1 MPETEAHVLWQA
13 LQFEGLYWLIFA
25 ALLAGFVRGFSGF
38 GSALIFMPLAGQFL
52 TPLWCLMA
60 LVAMDIFGPIPN
72 LPRAYRDSKPKM
84 ILWMILGVALA
95 LPLGLFA
102 LGHMDSLLFRYLVS
116 GIALAAPLALMAGFR
131 ISASFV
137 TPKVLFGTGLCGGF
151 LGGISGIPGPPVI
164 ILHMASRLA
173 PQIIR
178 ANTMIYLFLFD
189 LLLLLGMTLNG
200 DLVALPVVVGLV
212 LLVPSMLGNI
222 AGGYIF
228 NPEKEIFY
236 RWVAYIVTLAAAIGS
251 LPLWD

>member
-13 LQFEGLYWLIFA
+13 LQFEGLIWLITA

-52 TPLWCLMA
+52 PPLWCVMT
-60 LVAMDIFGPIPN
+60 LVAMDIFGPVPN
-72 LPRAYRDSKPKM
+72 LPRAHRGGRPM
-84 ILWMILGVALA
+84 MILGMGLA
-95 LPLGLFA
+95 LPLGLLV
-102 LGHMDSLLFRYLVS
+102 LGQMDTLLFRYLVS
-116 GIALAAPLALMAGFR
+116 GIALSAPLALIAGFR
-131 ISASFV
+131 IRAAFL
-137 TPKVLFGTGLCGGF
+137 TPKVLFGVGVCGGF
-151 LGGISGIPGPPVI
+151 LGGISGMPGPPVI

-173 PQIIR
+173 PAIIR

-189 LLLLLGMTLNG
+189 LSLLLSMALSG
-200 DLVALPVVVGLV
+200 DLVALPVVIGLV

-228 NPEKEIFY
+228 NPEKETFY
-236 RWVAYIVTLAAAIGS
+236 RWVAYIVTLAAAVGS